1 MHHTQLLVIEHTKER
16 EHHVQYVHHVLRIV
30 RTFIFF
36 VITLVFSFF
45 LFIVFCL
52 TVASIHHSVGKV
64 IYLLSLRPVE
74 QDMAID
80 LLCACIWERMGHD
93 WQQAILK
100 CVERC
105 EVEEEAEN
113 TLPDVLLRRFERL
126 SHDLINLDVKLQPTP
141 GIVNELTDLF
151 VYLSTLAL
159 FKFHQRVPI
168 GGETILGQG
177 SLHLY

>member
-1 MHHTQLLVIEHTKER
+1 
-16 EHHVQYVHHVLRIV
+16 
-30 RTFIFF
+30 
-36 VITLVFSFF
+36 
-45 LFIVFCL
+45 
-52 TVASIHHSVGKV
+52 
-64 IYLLSLRPVE
+64 
-74 QDMAID
+74 MAID

-126 SHDLINLDVKLQPTP
+126 SHDLINLDIKLQPTP